1 MPDGA
6 TYRGKYSEN
15 NCILADSHL
24 SDIIQ
29 GCINADRGS
38 QKEFYQFFYG
48 YAAAICMRYCS
59 NQDDISQ
66 VVNDGFLKIHRSLH
80 QFNPQHSDAEASLK
94 GWMKRIMINTA
105 IDHLRKNNQRFL
117 VADIAEHHFE
127 VAEDAAS
134 SIDRMGY
141 KEILAII
148 QQLSPVYRTVF
159 NLYVMD
165 GFKHEEIARQLN
177 ISVGA
182 SKSNLSKA
190 RMNIQKMLKE
200 KDSNFY
206 GQKAI

>member
-1 MPDGA
+1 MPE
-6 TYRGKYSEN
+6 RPQ
-15 NCILADSHL
+15 L

-29 GCINADRGS
+29 GCINANRGS
-38 QKEFYQFFYG
+38 QKEFYQYFYG

-59 NQDDISQ
+59 NNDDITQ
-66 VVNDGFLKIHRSLH
+66 VVNDGFLKIYRSLD
-80 QFNPQHSDAEASLK
+80 QFNPRHADVEASLK

-117 VADIAEHHFE
+117 VAEMADHHFDVTE
-127 VAEDAAS
+127 ESAS
-134 SIDRMGY
+134 AVDQMGY

-165 GFKHEEIARQLN
+165 GFKHEEIAQQLK

-190 RMNIQKMLKE
+190 RMNIQRMLKE
-200 KDSNFY
+200 KDTNFY

>member
-1 MPDGA
+1 MPE
-6 TYRGKYSEN
+6 RP
-15 NCILADSHL
+15 HL
-24 SDIIQ
+24 SDIIH

-38 QKEFYQFFYG
+38 QKEFYQYFYG

-59 NQDDISQ
+59 NNDDVTQI
-66 VVNDGFLKIHRSLH
+66 VNDGFLKVYRSLD
-80 QFNPQHSDAEASLK
+80 QFNPRHTDVEASLK

-117 VADIAEHHFE
+117 VAEISDHHFNM
-127 VAEDAAS
+127 AEESAS
-134 SIDRMGY
+134 SVDQMGY
-141 KEILAII
+141 KEILTII
-148 QQLSPVYRTVF
+148 QQLSPVYRAVF

-165 GFKHEEIARQLN
+165 GYKHEEIAQQLK

-200 KDSNFY
+200 KDNNFY